1 MVRMP
6 EYTLVGAEGPVRLV
20 DIFDGR
26 SQLIVYNHMWD
37 PDAEW
42 QCGGCTSLTS
52 SFTRLDFLANY
63 DARFV
68 IVTQGPI
75 DEALAYKARV
85 GNAMTWYSTANSPFG
100 ADMGAPPDGGFQ
112 SLTRPVGTASRY
124 RRSRFVGLRRR
135 LAFGRPSRCR
145 NASTGSTLA
154 ARRAGTYPAIRPIT
168 RRVSAARSTVT
179 SELRTPENRFWRN
192 QAVGRSA
199 VEGGASVSVVI
210 DA

>member
-52 SFTRLDFLANY
+52 SFTRLDFLDNY

-75 DEALAYKARV
+75 EAALAYARRV
-85 GNAMTWYSTANSPFG
+85 GNTMTWYSTADSPFG
-100 ADMGAPPDGGFQ
+100 ADVDAPPGGVFALNLFLRDGETVDRILCHDTAVPASCDRAGVRRFALRYGRRPAP
-112 SLTRPVGTASRY
+112 SLPQ
-124 RRSRFVGLRRR
+124 R
-135 LAFGRPSRCR
+135 LARFG
-145 NASTGSTLA
+145 
-154 ARRAGTYPAIRPIT
+154 
-168 RRVSAARSTVT
+168 
-179 SELRTPENRFWRN
+179 
-192 QAVGRSA
+192 
-199 VEGGASVSVVI
+199 
-210 DA
+210 